1 MSPLA
6 IFKLLKTAK
15 DVHDYVKKPNNL
27 DQQNEMIL
35 NRLDK
40 LDNDSHPP
48 IFEQKDKDDIIERIS
63 NIEKILNNSDSNRK
77 KKKKNKKT
85 DDKQWYDD

>member
-6 IFKLLKTAK
+6 ILKLLKTAK

-48 IFEQKDKDDIIERIS
+48 IFEQKDKDALRQVYEICLENDDEG
-63 NIEKILNNSDSNRK
+63 SDADVLSEPLTSLLKRLLK
-77 KKKKNKKT
+77 
-85 DDKQWYDD
+85 

>member
-1 MSPLA
+1 MSALA

-35 NRLDK
+35 NRLNK
-40 LDNDSHPP
+40 LEDDN
-48 IFEQKDKDDIIERIS
+48 
-63 NIEKILNNSDSNRK
+63 ILLKNKAKQHDTKANRK
-77 KKKKNKKT
+77 RDKK
-85 DDKQWYDD
+85 WYDE